1 MSIHLLGDFPGDDYL
16 LRNAATILSRTDDM
30 TVEEVIG
37 LLDALPYQARI
48 DFMLEFI
55 GKNVDKAMVLLRELF
70 DCCFG
75 QPEKEAKLSGGNE
88 SYDDFVL
95 VGSGGVEGIRSPI
108 RHRHHILRVVILVV
122 PRCGSDQFLLEIYQ
136 AYKRVFSNVFHMEL
150 LKALARSTV
159 SDEILLEEYNEDVPK
174 AQAAIVQTCI
184 SLRQHRAD
192 FLGHL
197 YMAGRISN
205 ADVQYLVPA
214 GTSSLYESIFAP
226 KSTMRLKNWS
236 VHATLYYNLLRHML
250 QEYPNDPIGRG
261 DAFRL
266 FEKRIDETSM
276 SPEDRL
282 KILEITCELQP
293 MELVP
298 GTPDYVAKKLRE
310 LSINGDLGSAP
321 LNRAELRDS
330 MPSAF
335 DKIRRK
341 DQMSWLVSQIVENE
355 QHQFEI
361 KIPTRQDFILNFIAN
376 KRGPP
381 RRAPD
386 SFLELIIRSFKINV
400 SREIFWS
407 TIEVTNLIPDGIPHK
422 LFAACRLYIFSIFG
436 KKTIINQ
443 NREILL
449 AFSAMYKRFAPSQGV
464 ENKELWDKWISTFS
478 SAYSHEIEGISH
490 KIQGAIQ
497 KSSPTGERTRA
508 TLFVGYMHILLK
520 QYTEGLQLAFDRKG
534 IDIVTLAEKVM
545 NCFDMAHGIHSKY
558 HEEPNLSAVRLYT
571 WMNEYIAKNILPNL
585 GLVPTVTDISD
596 KEQYGK
602 KPRVLDVLAT
612 ISQSKFKG
620 ELSLNA
626 VKILISMRH
635 AAGLDDRALKND
647 FVEVERCDQDGST
660 SKIVFEK
667 VDMGFHSSI
676 VKTCSSIANRMLYT
690 LVKDSDDV
698 YFPLVIEI
706 WEMLCPSKEVRKEM
720 EKTAA
725 AIAKLGKEKYKKS
738 RKSEGLYWNHYL
750 VRDYMDMITSCK
762 KIVLERERAT
772 LIEMGKILL
781 EVEDFANVS
790 SMYMRF
796 CDLSMDIW
804 GCIVGSDVKLS
815 LELAEQQK
823 DVRIPEVRL
832 KMQSSTSGR
841 DANLRILA
849 HIDLLRASLR
859 FGIEE
864 YAKSIIF
871 VSKRTK
877 NEAGLYRRVLF
888 DYLEGTIRDIICKS
902 FERTDETKRIEST
915 SHIMDAL
922 IRFLIDDVSKR
933 DTIAKNNMSRI
944 SNIIICCIMSMPKLT
959 TAGIQLHSM
968 WCNGAVT
975 LDWIVKD
982 SIKGESQLKKYVW
995 PLTEERFSDFIGVID
1010 PIMIESFVRPV
1021 IKSTCRLGNE
1031 LVNEVMR
1038 LVWSNQNVK
1047 ESIPSHRDKLTPSEQ
1062 VDILNN
1068 SILAAHDYHRARSS
1082 GDVTWLDDNALG
1094 YFPRVLVL
1102 FQVIGVRWR
1111 EALCLV
1117 QIFDE
1122 VMAKV
1127 DSNMPFSQQN
1137 ADDAMSLFEVIA
1149 SLEYATWIYDPAL
1162 VRACDCLFRYI
1173 VRWSSDSLST
1183 PVDFLN
1189 RRWLPMRRSRPFGLE
1204 RLNSHPVYCAFIF
1217 ATVGSQLQPLISDKN
1232 TYQSRN
1238 LEIQMEITRDLL
1250 LLEGANGSAI
1260 YLSSVSTDV
1269 LSNRDDLIMKYF
1281 DGSCLRGDNLMGPF
1295 NPRFKI
1301 VSSKGED
1308 LEQDRK
1314 SVIQPYRLIP
1324 HSKLVKMQ
1332 SRVILH
1338 YHKFC
1343 EGEATDRYK
1352 GIATRSN
1359 RIAEIMASPVT
1370 SHEDVIRLFATFRE
1384 EGPILETLLLG
1395 VFQLESETLWRVLS
1409 YILSPAVIEANPQRT
1424 TAGLLEN
1431 LTKVIH
1437 ESKVTEVFSVLLSD
1451 HRRHVLSMFLCK
1463 RIISSLFGTSST
1475 NARGILEREWRRS
1488 DVSDDLRHEFCRL
1501 AILHIT
1507 TVNISSPQEEG
1518 TVDHMTSFSWMILKE
1533 AATLSNLEL
1542 DTCVLF
1548 LAPQWS
1554 GFEFKGVK
1562 YSALKGSLHKASQ
1575 IPHHQFSCKIERD
1588 LLKAFQYKFEVARS
1602 AAASMLSIGDFE
1614 NISGWCDAWQEVLTA
1629 LSTNHNNELIRM
1641 VARSNSHQFNH
1652 AALCGKAGSDF
1663 YDALVHDLEDLVF
1676 KESISYDFQ
1685 LSSQVNLFVGF
1696 ALFELQLEY
1705 DSHHK
1710 ADQTKE
1716 LYKTIV
1722 NTSDVAKKLTTLL
1735 GTVLDKTST
1744 ARVDEFSIN
1753 RHSVNVFSQ
1762 ISNAINLWDTAWKNE
1777 IVDVPLKEQLD
1788 LLRNAVA
1795 LLRRI

>member
-1 MSIHLLGDFPGDDYL
+1 MSIHLLGDFPGDDCL
-16 LRNAATILSRTDDM
+16 LRNAATILSRTDDV
-30 TVEEVIG
+30 TAEEVIG
-37 LLDALPYQARI
+37 LLDSLPYQARI

-55 GKNVDKAMVLLRELF
+55 SKNVDKAMVLLRELF

-75 QPEKEAKLSGGNE
+75 QLEKEAELSGGDG

-95 VGSGGVEGIRSPI
+95 VGSGGMEGMRSPI

-122 PRCGSDQFLLEIYQ
+122 PRCGSDEFLLEIYQ

-159 SDEILLEEYNEDVPK
+159 SDEKLIEEYNEDVPK
-174 AQAAIVQTCI
+174 VQAAIVQTCI
-184 SLRQHRAD
+184 SLRQHRAG
-192 FLGHL
+192 FLDHL
-197 YMAGRISN
+197 YKTGCISN

-214 GTSSLYESIFAP
+214 GTSSLHDSIFAP

-236 VHATLYYNLLRHML
+236 VHDTLYYNLLRHLL
-250 QEYPNDPIGRG
+250 QEYPYDPIGRG

-266 FEKRIDETSM
+266 FEKRIDDTSM
-276 SPEDRL
+276 SPENHL

-298 GTPDYVAKKLRE
+298 DTPDYVAKKLRE

-330 MPSAF
+330 MPSGF

-355 QHQFEI
+355 QQQLQF

-376 KRGPP
+376 RRGPP
-381 RRAPD
+381 TRAPD
-386 SFLELIIRSFKINV
+386 SFLELIIRSFKTNV

-407 TIEVTNLIPDGIPHK
+407 TIEVTNHIPDGVPHK
-422 LFAACRLYIFSIFG
+422 LFAAFRVYIFSIFG
-436 KKTIINQ
+436 EKTIINQ

-449 AFSAMYKRFAPSQGV
+449 AFSVMYKRFAPSQGV
-464 ENKELWDKWISTFS
+464 ENQKLWNKWISTFS
-478 SAYSHEIEGISH
+478 SAYSYGIEGIYH

-497 KSSPTGERTRA
+497 ESSPTGERTRA

-520 QYTEGLQLAFDRKG
+520 QYTEGLRLAFDRKG
-534 IDIVTLAEKVM
+534 IDVITLAEKVLK
-545 NCFDMAHGIHSKY
+545 CFDMAHGIHSKY
-558 HEEPNLSAVRLYT
+558 HEEPNLPAVRLYT

-585 GLVPTVTDISD
+585 ALVPTVTDISD

-612 ISQSKFKG
+612 ISKSKFKG

-626 VKILISMRH
+626 VKILLSVRH
-635 AAGLDDRALKND
+635 AASLDNRALKNG
-647 FVEVERCDQDGST
+647 FVEVERCDQDGT

-667 VDMGFHSSI
+667 VDTEFHSSI
-676 VKTCSSIANRMLYT
+676 VNTCNSIAKRMLYT

-698 YFPLVIEI
+698 YIPLVIAI

-720 EKTAA
+720 EKTASE
-725 AIAKLGKEKYKKS
+725 IAKLGKEMYKKS

-772 LIEMGKILL
+772 LIEMGKMLL

-790 SMYMRF
+790 SMYKQF
-796 CDLSMDIW
+796 SDLSTDIW
-804 GCIVGSDVKLS
+804 GCIVGNDVKLS
-815 LELAEQQK
+815 LELAEQHK
-823 DVRIPEVRL
+823 DVRIPEVWL
-832 KMQSSTSGR
+832 KMLSSTSGR

-888 DYLEGTIRDIICKS
+888 DYLEGTIRDVICKV
-902 FERTDETKRIEST
+902 FETTHETKRIEST

-944 SNIIICCIMSMPKLT
+944 SNIIIRCIMGMPKLT

-1010 PIMIESFVRPV
+1010 PVMIESFVRPV
-1021 IKSTCRLGNE
+1021 MKSTCRLGNE
-1031 LVNEVMR
+1031 LANEVMR
-1038 LVWSNQNVK
+1038 LVWSKQFVK
-1047 ESIPSHRDKLTPSEQ
+1047 DSIPSHRDKLTPSEQ

-1068 SILAAHDYHRARSS
+1068 AILAAHNYHRVGST
-1082 GDVTWLDDNALG
+1082 GDVTWLDDNVLG

-1102 FQVIGVRWR
+1102 FRVIGVRWR
-1111 EALCLV
+1111 EALYLV

-1127 DSNMPFSQQN
+1127 DWNMPFSQQN
-1137 ADDAMSLFEVIA
+1137 ADDAMSLFELLA
-1149 SLEYATWIYDPAL
+1149 SLEYATWFYDPAL

-1204 RLNSHPVYCAFIF
+1204 RLNSHPLYCAFIF
-1217 ATVGSQLQPLISDKN
+1217 AKVGPQLQPLILDKN
-1232 TYQSRN
+1232 AYQSRN
-1238 LEIQMEITRDLL
+1238 LELQMEITRDLL
-1250 LLEGANGSAI
+1250 LLEGAIGSAI
-1260 YLSSVSTDV
+1260 YLSSVSSDV
-1269 LSNRDDLIMKYF
+1269 LSNRDDLVMKYF
-1281 DGSCLRGDNLMGPF
+1281 DGSCLRGDDLMGPF
-1295 NPRFKI
+1295 NPRFEI
-1301 VSSKGED
+1301 VSPKGED

-1359 RIAEIMASPVT
+1359 RVAEIMASPVT
-1370 SHEDVIRLFATFRE
+1370 SHEDVIRLFTTFRE

-1395 VFQLESETLWRVLS
+1395 VFQLESVTLWRVLS

-1475 NARGILEREWRRS
+1475 NARDILEREWRRS

-1533 AATLSNLEL
+1533 AATVSNLEL

-1548 LAPQWS
+1548 LAPHWS
-1554 GFEFKGVK
+1554 GFEIKGVT
-1562 YSALKGSLHKASQ
+1562 YSALKGSLHKTSQ
-1575 IPHHQFSCKIERD
+1575 IPRHQFSYNIERD
-1588 LLKAFQYKFEVARS
+1588 VLKAFQYKFEMARS
-1602 AAASMLSIGDFE
+1602 AAASMLSLGDFE
-1614 NISGWCDAWQEVLTA
+1614 NIAGWCDAWQEVLTA

-1641 VARSNSHQFNH
+1641 VAKSNSHQFNH
-1652 AALCGKAGSDF
+1652 AALCGKAASDF

-1676 KESISYDFQ
+1676 EESISYDFQ

-1696 ALFELQLEY
+1696 ALLELQLEY

-1735 GTVLDKTST
+1735 GTVLDKTTT

-1753 RHSVNVFSQ
+1753 RHSVNVFSE
-1762 ISNAINLWDTAWKNE
+1762 ILNAINLWDPVWKNE
-1777 IVDVPLKEQLD
+1777 IIDVPLKEQLD